1 MNMFTKTGTVAAGF
15 LARAE
20 RDSSFYGT
28 LWIVAAG
35 VAVLVATLLLP
46 G

>member
-1 MNMFTKTGTVAAGF
+1 MSMFTKAGPVAAGF
-15 LARAE
+15 LARAQ

-28 LWIVAAG
+28 LWIVVAG
-35 VAVLVATLLLP
+35 LAVLVATLLLP

>member
-1 MNMFTKTGTVAAGF
+1 MSMFTKTGTVAAGI
-15 LARAE
+15 LARAQ

-28 LWIVAAG
+28 LWIVVAG
-35 VAVLVATLLLP
+35 LAVLVATLLLP